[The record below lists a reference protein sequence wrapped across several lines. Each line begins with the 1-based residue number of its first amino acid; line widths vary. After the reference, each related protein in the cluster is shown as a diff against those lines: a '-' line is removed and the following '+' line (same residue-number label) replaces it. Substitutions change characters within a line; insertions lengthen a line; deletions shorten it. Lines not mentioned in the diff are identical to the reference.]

1 MSPISLPKK
10 RLEQHNDFTTAIAI
24 VLTLFLLLANLFF
37 IPLVAAMGPYDSG
50 YSHGFSDAQNGGH
63 PYLSARGGKSGHTAR
78 FLQGYNDGYAVG
90 TQGGQADISR
100 RPPLSS
106 LAASADSNSEQLTS
120 DIDGN
125 SYAIFLLL
133 IIGIILIIIITWKLR
148 QGSRKYKKR
157 HCFPSYVQEKVLKKQ
172 GHKCADCNR
181 LLNVVDYHHKNGDR
195 SNNKES
201 NCQAL
206 CPNCHAIKTRREK
219 Q

>member
-1 MSPISLPKK
+1 MSSISLHRNGLK
-10 RLEQHNDFTTAIAI
+10 QHNDFTRAITI
-24 VLTLFLLLANLFF
+24 VLTLLLLPVNLFF
-37 IPLVAAMGPYDSG
+37 IPLVAALDPYDSG

-63 PYLSARGGKSGHTAR
+63 PYLSESGGKSGHTAR

-100 RPPLSS
+100 RPALSS
-106 LAASADSNSEQLTS
+106 PAASADSNSEHLTS
-120 DIDGN
+120 DIGGN

-133 IIGIILIIIITWKLR
+133 IIGIILIIITWKLR
-148 QGSRKYKKR
+148 QGSGKYKKR
-157 HCFPSYVQEKVLKKQ
+157 HCFPSSVQEKVLKKQ

-181 LLNVVDYHHKNGDR
+181 LLNVVDYDHKNGDR